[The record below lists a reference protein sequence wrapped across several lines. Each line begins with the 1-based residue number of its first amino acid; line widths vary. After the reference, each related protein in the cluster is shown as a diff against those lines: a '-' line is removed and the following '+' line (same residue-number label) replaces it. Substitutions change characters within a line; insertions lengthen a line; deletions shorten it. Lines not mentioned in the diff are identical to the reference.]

1 MKRAIFV
8 GLFSLVVL
16 SICWSTLVNAEELG
30 ARLIPDGTVEL
41 IADGKTVNKFQS
53 EVPLP
58 DGLLMVAEGNCVV
71 QTGGIQLMARDKS
84 IFALSEGAQQWD
96 LTVKQG
102 HVDFALRAN
111 AKPVTF
117 TTPHKIIDSQQ
128 AIVPASGNGLVRGY
142 VEVTEKETQFIV
154 TQGSPRAVSSSAP
167 QAIQQGQ
174 GITLAQATGGMGG
187 NPPGGSGGNTGVIS
201 TEALVVGGGVSA
213 GIITGIAIAAS
224 QGGGSK
230 EESPF

>member
-1 MKRAIFV
+1 MKKVLCV
-8 GLFSLVVL
+8 GLFALAVL
-16 SICWSTLVNAEELG
+16 SICCTAPVNAEELG

-41 IADGKTVNKFQS
+41 IADGKTVSKFKS

-84 IFALSEGAQQWD
+84 VFALSEGAQHWD
-96 LTVKQG
+96 LTIKQG

-117 TTPHKIIDSQQ
+117 TTPHKTIDSQQ

-154 TQGSPRAVSSSAP
+154 TEGSPRAVSSSAP
-167 QAIQQGQ
+167 QATQQGQ

-187 NPPGGSGGNTGVIS
+187 KPPGGSGGNSGIP
-201 TEALVVGGGVSA
+201 TEAWIAGGVA
-213 GIITGIAIAAS
+213 GAGLVTAIAVAAS
-224 QGGGSK
+224 QGGGGK